1 MKTLLSFVLVWT
13 VLTTSVPLAEAQSG
27 ILASAERLV
36 STASTVEVVQDGG
49 SVAESVRRMRS
60 RGMTVAGIGLVA
72 VGLALALRPPRCDM
86 QETSTD
92 DAIPNGGTDA
102 WGGRWEYTPVYLAR
116 GGGESGCDVQI
127 DVRRTQNLYL
137 ITETQL
143 MRGLSGSQ
151 FGAQWIPAGGHVEY
165 VSDAKKERTVY
176 ALPSEVAGVEPISN
190 RTRNNIGFAVAAGGA
205 ALAWLGL
212 RRVDV
217 PVRGELMLGRRG
229 GRVVRSFGW

>member
-36 STASTVEVVQDGG
+36 ATASTVEVVQDGG
-49 SVAESVRRMRS
+49 PVAQAVQRRMRS
-60 RGMTVAGIGLVA
+60 RGMTVSGIGLVA

-86 QETSTD
+86 QETSTAG
-92 DAIPNGGTDA
+92 AIPNGGTDA

-116 GGGESGCDVQI
+116 SGGESGCDVRI
-127 DVRRTQNLYL
+127 DVRRTENLFLLPDRPQL
-137 ITETQL
+137 IQAL
-143 MRGLSGSQ
+143 AD
-151 FGAQWIPAGGHVEY
+151 AQTNPPGGHVEY
-165 VSDAKKERTVY
+165 VSDAKEGRTVY
-176 ALPSEVAGVEPISN
+176 ALPSEVAGVEAISN
-190 RTRNNIGFAVAAGGA
+190 RNRNNIGIAIAAGGVVLA
-205 ALAWLGL
+205 ALGM